1 MRAADFLLEPEAGF
15 DFEGEFIPPVLD
27 EDLLKTLRTG
37 PLTALL
43 TCRRPS
49 GFSTWFTTS

>member
-15 DFEGEFIPPVLD
+15 DFEDEFIPPVLD
-27 EDLLKTLRTG
+27 EDLLKALRTG